1 MGQGLMSDNV
11 QMTGALLCSQGGG
24 DALLCSQ
31 YVMHTTEPNTI
42 NELRQ
47 LVNNSIQLAIV
58 YCFTMVSLSTNNA
71 KLEMKS
77 LKYDEK

>member
-1 MGQGLMSDNV
+1 
-11 QMTGALLCSQGGG
+11 
-24 DALLCSQ
+24 
-31 YVMHTTEPNTI
+31 MHTTQPNTI

-77 LKYDEK
+77 LNNDEK